1 MEDSKAKS
9 GDCISCR
16 IVGTGT
22 FATVGGYAL
31 WQSRAVSPGTP
42 MQKRVMA
49 GVGVGECSMCFF
61 EEQVPYNIQ
70 AC

>member
-49 GVGVGECSMCFF
+49 GVGVGMLIASVFRW
-61 EEQVPYNIQ
+61 YK
-70 AC
+70 

>member
-1 MEDSKAKS
+1 DKPKP

-31 WQSRAVSPGTP
+31 WQSRAVAPGTP

-49 GVGVGECSMCFF
+49 GVGVG
-61 EEQVPYNIQ
+61 
-70 AC
+70 

>member
-1 MEDSKAKS
+1 EDPKAKP

-49 GVGVGECSMCFF
+49 GVGVG
-61 EEQVPYNIQ
+61 
-70 AC
+70 